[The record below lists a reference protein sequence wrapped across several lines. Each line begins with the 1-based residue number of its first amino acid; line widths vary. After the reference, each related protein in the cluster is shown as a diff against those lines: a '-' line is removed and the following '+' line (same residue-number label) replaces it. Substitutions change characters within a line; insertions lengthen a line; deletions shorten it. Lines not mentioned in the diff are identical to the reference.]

1 MERKRN
7 SGFRRIFTVDFVRQM
22 LIIAPQGEEIG
33 LAGSRNRRKANGKI
47 RRNRYFDFNI
57 TVEL

>member
-33 LAGSRNRRKANGKI
+33 LAGSRNRRKATGKI
-47 RRNRYFDFNI
+47 RQNRYFDFF
-57 TVEL
+57 L